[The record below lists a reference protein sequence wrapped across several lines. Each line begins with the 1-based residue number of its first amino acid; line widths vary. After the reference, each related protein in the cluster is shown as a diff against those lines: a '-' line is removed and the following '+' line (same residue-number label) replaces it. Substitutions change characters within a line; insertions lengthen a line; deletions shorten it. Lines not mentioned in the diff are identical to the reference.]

1 MDRVRATNPPRQ
13 GRRNLNHNPHPNPTN
28 ASPGKEVPEEGASPR
43 PLARGPPASPQHH
56 ASTNTAALR
65 SARAE
70 RPRHTAIPKA
80 ASTSHKRNCFTKPSH
95 TPLSSSAFACRCN
108 PPNQSCYLVRKKSGS
123 AAVSFSGTKLSARL
137 SASLISRAGRARR
150 ASPRLAV
157 ASELPDCD
165 AMIHHLTPST

>member
-1 MDRVRATNPPRQ
+1 MDNEQTTSRPGRGGGISITTHTPTPPTPPRGQ
-13 GRRNLNHNPHPNPTN
+13 
-28 ASPGKEVPEEGASPR
+28 EVPEDGASPR